1 MVQLRERAPGLCR
14 GASAPDAA
22 PQALGPTE
30 CPGIWGRET
39 ASQVIKLGRGGK
51 FMKTDA
57 PGQKVPGMV
66 AKLGRSLGVPKGMA
80 GRHDS

>member
-1 MVQLRERAPGLCR
+1 M
-14 GASAPDAA
+14 
-22 PQALGPTE
+22 
-30 CPGIWGRET
+30 
-39 ASQVIKLGRGGK
+39 KLGRGGK